1 MLYGQAVPA
10 LGGVVSGVLAQDA
23 GKVAAVFTTTAG
35 ALSPVGA
42 YTIAAMLTGRAAGDY
57 VLGMGP
63 VGSLSIAQAPTLTTL
78 SVLTSSLGLGSV
90 ESLSVQAVSTTSG
103 VPAGSVT
110 VSDGTTVLGVVG
122 LAGGA
127 AAFSTSTLALGTH
140 HLSAAYSGDGNF
152 LESTSAVAT
161 VTVGVAQD
169 FTLASMGAISQAVPA
184 GSAATYSFSVGMVG
198 AAMASPIT
206 LAAQGLPVGATASF
220 SPNYIPPGGAVTSFT
235 MTIQTP
241 LAAMEE
247 RTRPVAPGGS
257 GPGWLAVLMLPVW
270 GFLRR
275 GRGRFRS
282 TMWLGLGAFM
292 MLATGCGD
300 RVNTGP
306 ELVGAISYTLTVT
319 GTATSATGA
328 ALVHTV
334 NVTLQVLQ

>member
-1 MLYGQAVPA
+1 
-10 LGGVVSGVLAQDA
+10 
-23 GKVAAVFTTTAG
+23 
-35 ALSPVGA
+35 
-42 YTIAAMLTGRAAGDY
+42 
-57 VLGMGP
+57 
-63 VGSLSIAQAPTLTTL
+63 
-78 SVLTSSLGLGSV
+78 
-90 ESLSVQAVSTTSG
+90 
-103 VPAGSVT
+103 
-110 VSDGTTVLGVVG
+110 
-122 LAGGA
+122 
-127 AAFSTSTLALGTH
+127 
-140 HLSAAYSGDGNF
+140 
-152 LESTSAVAT
+152 
-161 VTVGVAQD
+161 
-169 FTLASMGAISQAVPA
+169 MGAISQAVPA